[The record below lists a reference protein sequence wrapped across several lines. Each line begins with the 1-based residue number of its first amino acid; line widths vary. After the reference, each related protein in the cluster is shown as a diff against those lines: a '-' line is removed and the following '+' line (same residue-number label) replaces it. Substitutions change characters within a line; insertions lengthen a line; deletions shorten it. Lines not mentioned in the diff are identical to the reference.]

1 MEIERKSKPAFP
13 CPFKKTYSLYQRKN
27 YDYNVQK

>member
-1 MEIERKSKPAFP
+1 MEIERKSETTFP
-13 CPFKKTYSLYQRKN
+13 CPLKKNSLYQRKN